1 MLAQIPSTHKNKNN
15 FLLISIIKLQKKYKK
30 KLIFIVH
37 RVPNP
42 NTNHTIHY
50 ITMPKYA
57 TPNIY
62 SSNTAE
68 SAGQLC
74 ASYLLCGLAAL
85 VFTGVMTGLIMSIA
99 VVIDYEETQ
108 TFVQHNCTNISN
120 YRIEKWNMF
129 CDRAVAVTMDLT
141 TGLNTTLYYPPI
153 ETWIP
158 WKQSSARA
166 WFLHLANLT
175 TPFPCY
181 IDYPKQIG
189 ITGVL
194 SSITTYYIVCSLSFL
209 LLLVGVCVLCRYRSN
224 RYRHRG
230 YYTMN

>member
-1 MLAQIPSTHKNKNN
+1 
-15 FLLISIIKLQKKYKK
+15 
-30 KLIFIVH
+30 
-37 RVPNP
+37 
-42 NTNHTIHY
+42 
-50 ITMPKYA
+50 MPKYA

-74 ASYLLCGLAAL
+74 VSYLLCGLAAL

-120 YRIEKWNMF
+120 YRIEQWNMF

-141 TGLNTTLYYPPI
+141 TSQNITLYYPPI

-158 WKQSSARA
+158 WKHSSARA
-166 WFLHLANLT
+166 WIQHLTNLT
-175 TPFPCY
+175 TPFTCY
-181 IDYPKQIG
+181 IDYPRQIG
-189 ITGVL
+189 ITGFL
-194 SSITTYYIVCSLSFL
+194 SSITMYYIVCSLSFML
-209 LLLVGVCVLCRYRSN
+209 VLVGVCVLCRYRSN
-224 RYRHRG
+224 RDRQRG
-230 YYTMN
+230 YYRQVPINCAS